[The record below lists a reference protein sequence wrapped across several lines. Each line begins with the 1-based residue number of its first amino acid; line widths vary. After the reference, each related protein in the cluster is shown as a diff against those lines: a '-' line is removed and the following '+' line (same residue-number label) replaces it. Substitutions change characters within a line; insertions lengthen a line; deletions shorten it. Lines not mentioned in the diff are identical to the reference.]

1 MFWEKLSDEAFQY
14 MFQIESVIDIDLQ
27 QNEFNRLVGWSEKM
41 ACRMFVHRISKV
53 LYGFELSKTK
63 LNKNTKFKNSCSIY
77 SFMNKAVIRKNKNY
91 V

>member
-41 ACRMFVHRISKV
+41 VCRMFVHLEYPKSYMV
-53 LYGFELSKTK
+53 L
-63 LNKNTKFKNSCSIY
+63 
-77 SFMNKAVIRKNKNY
+77 NY
-91 V
+91 LKQN